1 MKKKSLCEL
10 FSFSYIK
17 PKTTCKGL
25 RLRSVKIN
33 YYTLRGVL
41 AGCKTDIIGVGV
53 VILHPNQNNRK
64 RRRKIK
70 RKEKPIPK
78 TGDVETIFFV

>member
-41 AGCKTDIIGVGV
+41 AGCKTDVIGLGF
-53 VILHPNQNNRK
+53 VILQPKQNNRK
-64 RRRKIK
+64 RRGKIK
-70 RKEKPIPK
+70 REEKPIPK
-78 TGDVETIFFV
+78 TGEVETNFLV